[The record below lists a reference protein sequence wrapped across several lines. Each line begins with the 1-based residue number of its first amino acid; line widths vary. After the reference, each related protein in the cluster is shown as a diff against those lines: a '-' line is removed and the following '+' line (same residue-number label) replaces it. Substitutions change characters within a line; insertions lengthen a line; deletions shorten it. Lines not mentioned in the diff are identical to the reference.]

1 MKKIALI
8 QLLLFLVLSISS
20 LPVFAQSTTKIQDIR
35 RMLVLSGSGK
45 LGIQVMRQLLQY
57 QRQANPEVPQEFWEE
72 FMSEVDPN
80 ELIELIVPIYARYFS
95 HEDVKGMIL
104 FYESPVGKKL
114 VSVQPL
120 ITRDSM
126 SAGQQ
131 WGMAI
136 GRKIVR
142 KLQEKGY
149 K

>member
-8 QLLLFLVLSISS
+8 PLLLLFVLSISP
-20 LPVFAQSTTKIQDIR
+20 LPAFAQSNTKIQDIHK
-35 RMLVLSGSGK
+35 MLVLSGSGK
-45 LGIQVMRQLLQY
+45 LGIQVMRQMLQY
-57 QRQANPEVPQEFWEE
+57 QRQINPEVPQEFWEE
-72 FMSEVDPN
+72 FMNEVNPN

-95 HEDVKGMIL
+95 HEDIKGMIR
-104 FYESPVGKKL
+104 FYQSPVGKKL

-136 GRKIVR
+136 GRKIVQ

>member
-1 MKKIALI
+1 MKKFALI
-8 QLLLFLVLSISS
+8 AFFPLLLLSIVPFPA
-20 LPVFAQSTTKIQDIR
+20 LAQTNTKIQDIHK
-35 RMLVLSGSGK
+35 MLVLSGSGK
-45 LGIQVMRQLLQY
+45 NAIQVMRQMLRY
-57 QRQANPEVPQEFWEE
+57 QQEANPEVPKEFWEE
-72 FMSEVDPN
+72 FMNEVDPN
-80 ELIELIVPIYARYFS
+80 ELIELIAPIYARYFS
-95 HEDVKGMIL
+95 HEDVKAMIR

-136 GRKIVR
+136 GRKIAR

-149 K
+149 R